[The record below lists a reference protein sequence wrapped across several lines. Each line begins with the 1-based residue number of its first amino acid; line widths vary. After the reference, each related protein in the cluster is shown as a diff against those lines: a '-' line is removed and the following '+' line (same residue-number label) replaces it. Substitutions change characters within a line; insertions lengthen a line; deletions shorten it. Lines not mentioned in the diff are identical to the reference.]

1 MAEQIVVSDD
11 MLDAL
16 NATRP
21 WVKFLAI
28 LGFVFTAFI
37 ALAGLFMLVAFSAIP
52 TTPGL
57 PRIFGPVFGVLYL
70 VMAVFFYLIP
80 CLYLMRYGNAI
91 TRIAASGQAA
101 IEDALKHQKSFW
113 KYLGIFAIVVIV
125 AYVVIIIGGI
135 AFAVMYGINHH
146 P

>member
-1 MAEQIVVSDD
+1 MAQQIVVSDG

-28 LGFVFTAFI
+28 LGFVVMAFMV
-37 ALAGLFMLVAFSAIP
+37 LAGLIMFVGFSVAPEASK
-52 TTPGL
+52 L
-57 PRIFGPVFGVLYL
+57 PAFFGPVFGVVYV

-80 CLYLMRYGNAI
+80 CLYLLRYANAI
-91 TRIAASGQAA
+91 TRIPASGQTAL
-101 IEDALKHQKSFW
+101 EDALKQQKSFW
-113 KYLGIFAIVVIV
+113 KYMGIFAIIVITV
-125 AYVVIIIGGI
+125 YVLCIIGGI
-135 AFAVMYGINHH
+135 AFAVIYGSIHH

>member
-28 LGFVFTAFI
+28 LGFVVMAFMV
-37 ALAGLFMLVAFSAIP
+37 LAGLVMFAGFSAMP
-52 TTPGL
+52 ARSGL
-57 PRIFGPVFGVLYL
+57 SPVFGPVFGILYIL
-70 VMAVFFYLIP
+70 MAVFFYLIP

-91 TRIAASGQAA
+91 TRIPASGQAA
-101 IEDALKHQKSFW
+101 LEDALKHQKSFW
-113 KYLGIFAIVVIV
+113 KYLGIFAIVMIV
-125 AYVVIIIGGI
+125 AYIVIIIGGI
-135 AFAVMYGINHH
+135 AFAVIYGLGHH